1 VQPANPNPDGR
12 VEAKPI
18 TQTYPKRG
26 TNRPPT
32 TNPKPPRQKRTVQS
46 TTPAQITGSSQTRI
60 LANHPTARQAAAEL
74 LTAASEGKLVI
85 SVPDVGGTVL
95 YQQTNAG
102 HARLTDDHVRL
113 ASVLTG
119 GKYPLLRARKITPPI
134 TLGDGQHLGTHRL
147 AATEHAQAALRSPT
161 LIYLP
166 PVYEIRAVKPEQAA
180 LVPSDL

>member
-1 VQPANPNPDGR
+1 M
-12 VEAKPI
+12 
-18 TQTYPKRG
+18 
-26 TNRPPT
+26 
-32 TNPKPPRQKRTVQS
+32 

-74 LTAASEGKLVI
+74 LTAASEGKLVV
-85 SVPDVGGTVL
+85 SVPDGGGTVL

-119 GKYPLLRARKITPPI
+119 GKYPLLRARRITPPI
-134 TLGDGQHLGTHRL
+134 PLGDGQHLGTHRL
-147 AATEHAQAALRSPT
+147 VATEEAETGLRSPA

-180 LVPSDL
+180 LVRSDL